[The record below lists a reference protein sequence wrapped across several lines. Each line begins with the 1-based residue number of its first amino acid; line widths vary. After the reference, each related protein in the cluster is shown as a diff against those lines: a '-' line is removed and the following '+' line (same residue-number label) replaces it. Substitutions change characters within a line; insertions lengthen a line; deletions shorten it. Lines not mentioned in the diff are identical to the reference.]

1 MTWDAELLVK
11 TALNLDVELSF
22 ESHDQ
27 YRWIQGLPGWL
38 GEARCRRDVWTD
50 GLGTTEVLKC
60 EFFPEKRLVGNARPI
75 PFSRADCVLVEM
87 AVLFTRY
94 LVKPTLEL
102 KNRILDL
109 YALYRHL
116 GGNSEAAEYIV
127 GHLD

>member
-1 MTWDAELLVK
+1 MSGRTGSGLQRF
-11 TALNLDVELSF
+11 LNVNS
-22 ESHDQ
+22 S
-27 YRWIQGLPGWL
+27 
-38 GEARCRRDVWTD
+38 
-50 GLGTTEVLKC
+50 
-60 EFFPEKRLVGNARPI
+60 PEKRLVGNARPI